1 MTILT
6 SGRELPSMK
15 GSFLQPQS
23 ALPEQWS
30 TLKELEDV
38 VLVLTE
44 GASSAALAF
53 KVWPELKLSVRRI
66 VYAGGTLKRGDAT
79 PYAEASV
86 YREPEALESLLNTG
100 VPVAVCTAE
109 AAEARGMSAA
119 ELAGA
124 YAVRPGDFASL
135 SCGIHVE
142 TQRDSAAYGS
152 LVCDRLSN
160 RKFDR
165 ENACLV
171 V

>member
-79 PYAEASV
+79 PYAEA
-86 YREPEALESLLNTG
+86 
-100 VPVAVCTAE
+100 
-109 AAEARGMSAA
+109 
-119 ELAGA
+119 
-124 YAVRPGDFASL
+124 
-135 SCGIHVE
+135 
-142 TQRDSAAYGS
+142 
-152 LVCDRLSN
+152 
-160 RKFDR
+160 
-165 ENACLV
+165 
-171 V
+171 